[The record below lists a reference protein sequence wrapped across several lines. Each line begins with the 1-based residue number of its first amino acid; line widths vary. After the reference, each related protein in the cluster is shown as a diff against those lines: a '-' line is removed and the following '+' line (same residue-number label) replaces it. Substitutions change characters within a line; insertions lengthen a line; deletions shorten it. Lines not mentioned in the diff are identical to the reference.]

1 VKAST
6 SDPNL
11 LRSVRPADLAAYLR
25 ARHWVP
31 EERDDD
37 RDWFWTLPGRSGEEI
52 ELLVPLKPDFKDY
65 PLRVSEVLETLGM
78 AESRPLA
85 DILRDVVTVT
95 YDLIRVRVDNPRYA
109 DGSLKLDDGVSLFDN
124 ARKLMASA
132 ARSAYDPRPQFVA
145 GMPNEVTDYLNRVR
159 LGQTERGSYIVN
171 LLSPTMRF
179 PEQDQLFP
187 TERFEREGSFERRVT
202 HTLARALVAARSA
215 VGQSVEDPLMKKFEE
230 AVPVGVS
237 ANLCEAIAEIG
248 QSGRDTGV
256 EIDLRWA
263 LSRPVEGREDLKV
276 YFRAIDIP
284 VIREAGKLL
293 RSTPSREERIE
304 GYVVRLTRERGL
316 GDEGTVSIQSLI
328 EDKLRRIT
336 VELPPSAYQRAVRAH
351 EADRKVACY
360 GKLQRRGKTFF
371 LREPRGLEILDDSGD
386 DAEE

>member
-1 VKAST
+1 
-6 SDPNL
+6 
-11 LRSVRPADLAAYLR
+11 
-25 ARHWVP
+25 
-31 EERDDD
+31 
-37 RDWFWTLPGRSGEEI
+37 
-52 ELLVPLKPDFKDY
+52 
-65 PLRVSEVLETLGM
+65 
-78 AESRPLA
+78 
-85 DILRDVVTVT
+85 
-95 YDLIRVRVDNPRYA
+95 
-109 DGSLKLDDGVSLFDN
+109 
-124 ARKLMASA
+124 
-132 ARSAYDPRPQFVA
+132 
-145 GMPNEVTDYLNRVR
+145 
-159 LGQTERGSYIVN
+159 
-171 LLSPTMRF
+171 
-179 PEQDQLFP
+179 
-187 TERFEREGSFERRVT
+187 
-202 HTLARALVAARSA
+202 
-215 VGQSVEDPLMKKFEE
+215 
-230 AVPVGVS
+230 
-237 ANLCEAIAEIG
+237 
-248 QSGRDTGV
+248 
-256 EIDLRWA
+256 